1 MDQSAL
7 NTPNITTQVGREEEN
22 KRFWIAQLI
31 GWAGFF
37 TFALIFNILGG
48 APIFV
53 SVVTAVFAFLSGFA
67 LSSAY
72 RNFIK
77 YKKWIELAP
86 FKIFLPAV
94 LGSLSVSVVWTA
106 SFLSFYYAVLFIL
119 DTPEPFTWSN
129 VLAQWINTFVVMFL
143 WNILYFSYHFI
154 QIGQRSRVEK
164 YKLEVE
170 AKTAQLNLLK
180 AQINPHFMFNAL
192 NNIRALTLEDVP
204 RSREMITHLSDILRY
219 SMNYMKTPEIEL
231 KQELA
236 IVEQFLELCD
246 IQFEERL
253 RYKITASEECLTLL
267 VPPMTLQI
275 LAENSVKHGIA
286 HLPMGGDVLINAHVE
301 NQALILEVRNSGV
314 LKAAQKT
321 KDNNGIGVENIYR
334 RLKLIHGD
342 KASFTLSQ
350 DGDWVLASIIIKQ
363 KT

>member
-1 MDQSAL
+1 LDQSAL
-7 NTPNITTQVGREEEN
+7 NTANITTQLAREEEN

-53 SVVTAVFAFLSGFA
+53 SVITAVFAFLSGFA

-77 YKKWIELAP
+77 YKKWIELP
-86 FKIFLPAV
+86 PYKIFLPAV
-94 LGSLSVSVVWTA
+94 IGSLTVSVVWTA

-219 SMNYMKTPEIEL
+219 SMNYMKTPEVEL

-253 RYKITASEECLTLL
+253 RYKITASEESLNLM

-334 RLKLIHGD
+334 RLKLIHGN

-350 DGDWVLASIIIKQ
+350 DNEWVLASIIIKQ

>member
-7 NTPNITTQVGREEEN
+7 NTANITTQLAREEEN

-48 APIFV
+48 APILV
-53 SVVTAVFAFLSGFA
+53 SVITAVFAFLSGFA

-77 YKKWIELAP
+77 YKKWIELPP
-86 FKIFLPAV
+86 FKIFFPAI
-94 LGSLSVSVVWTA
+94 LGSLTVSVVWTA

-219 SMNYMKTPEIEL
+219 SMNYMKTPEVEL

-253 RYKITASEECLTLL
+253 RYKITASEECLNLM

-350 DGDWVLASIIIKQ
+350 DGEWVLASIIIKQ

>member
-7 NTPNITTQVGREEEN
+7 NTAKISTQLAREEEN

-53 SVVTAVFAFLSGFA
+53 SVITAVFAFLSGFA

-77 YKKWIELAP
+77 YKKWIELPP
-86 FKIFLPAV
+86 FKIFLPAL
-94 LGSLSVSVVWTA
+94 LGSITVSVVWTA

-219 SMNYMKTPEIEL
+219 SMNYMKTPEVEL

-253 RYKITASEECLTLL
+253 RYKITASEECLNLM

-350 DGDWVLASIIIKQ
+350 DNEWVLASIIIKQ